1 MNAVE
6 TTKTD
11 PPTTSDIKETPKTP
25 SRESAVKTIK
35 KDESADIIRQ
45 IRNITAFVDCV

>member
-1 MNAVE
+1 MHAVE
-6 TTKTD
+6 ITKAE
-11 PPTTSDIKETPKTP
+11 PPHISDTKETPKAPVPEPT
-25 SRESAVKTIK
+25 VK

>member
-6 TTKTD
+6 IIKTD
-11 PPTTSDIKETPKTP
+11 PLHISDTKEIPKAP
-25 SRESAVKTIK
+25 VPEPTIK

>member
-1 MNAVE
+1 MHAVE
-6 TTKTD
+6 KTKTD
-11 PPTTSDIKETPKTP
+11 PPHISEIKETPKAPLPEPT
-25 SRESAVKTIK
+25 VK